1 MTMLA
6 GGKWIDCGER
16 NPEQYGKYRVLCL
29 KRGQRTEDDY
39 LWNGAYWVTPAGSP
53 SKGVQAW
60 WEQPAAEEKR
70 ALTAGMAGKALTLVD
85 YEARIQLYK
94 EQAVTGYIGIGRT
107 LNEAKAAG
115 VVPHGEW
122 EAWVE
127 RTTGLAIRQAQRCMQ
142 AASEIREGSFLGQ
155 IDMSKAMLL
164 LSSGLDSEQKEALA
178 ERAVK
183 DDSSVRELKEQIRQ
197 LKLEKVQAA
206 GATTEI
212 RQALKQAESERDQLK
227 DQMNAA
233 VDAVR
238 EDAELRA
245 QRAYEQG
252 AKDQAETN
260 TAALAKANRALDK
273 YEQEKLDLLKQLKEL
288 QDANQD
294 QYNLGKEETD
304 RERRKLQDQVD
315 DLLEERNRLKAELK
329 EAQDGGQDL
338 RMQTLQNELNG
349 QKQYTAEL
357 VKDLKKQKETAAED
371 MAKRIQALK
380 TEAEQQAAEAYERGK
395 ETEAGRAGV
404 LEKRLKD
411 LEQELEAAEAR
422 EAKKARELAELRK
435 EKTQARMDAARG
447 IRADA
452 MSGLDL
458 AAAVRAFIGAA
469 GTLPQMG
476 QAISGM
482 SESERDGIRA
492 QVETVAEWVRASR
505 AALGTV
511 VAEASI
517 M

>member
-60 WEQPAAEEKR
+60 WEQPEAEEKR
-70 ALTAGMAGKALTLVD
+70 ELMAGMAGKALTLVD

-183 DDSSVRELKEQIRQ
+183 DDSSVRALKEEIRR
-197 LKLEKVQAA
+197 LKLEKVQEA
-206 GATTEI
+206 GAAAEI
-212 RQALKQAESERDQLK
+212 RTALRNAESERDQLK
-227 DQMNAA
+227 DQMAAA
-233 VDAVR
+233 VDAVK
-238 EDAELRA
+238 EDAEIRA

-252 AKDQAETN
+252 AKDQAGMN
-260 TAALAKANRALDK
+260 TEALANANYVIDR
-273 YEQEKLDLLKQLKEL
+273 YEREKKELERQLKEA
-288 QDANQD
+288 QEANQD

-304 RERRKLQDQVD
+304 RERRKLQDQVE

-329 EAQDGGQDL
+329 EAQDGGERL
-338 RMQTLQNELNG
+338 
-349 QKQYTAEL
+349 
-357 VKDLKKQKETAAED
+357 AAEQ
-371 MAKRIQALK
+371 KIRQL
-380 TEAEQQAAEAYERGK
+380 QR
-395 ETEAGRAGV
+395 
-404 LEKRLKD
+404 
-411 LEQELEAAEAR
+411 ELEAAEER

-458 AAAVRAFIGAA
+458 AAAVRAFIGQA

-476 QAISGM
+476 QAIAGM

-511 VAEASI
+511 VAEATVV
-517 M
+517 